1 MAAYVERRPIA
12 PVVGRAVA
20 WVLVIAAAALAARYG
35 YARYTAS
42 KAASAAPQYFL
53 QPATV
58 GPVVETVS
66 GSGTFEPA
74 TTTSVAP
81 LVAGTVSQVDVQV
94 GQSVARGQ
102 TLFQMTDTAGLA
114 QQVSAAQAALDAAQK
129 QLQQME
135 DPASTVDPRTV
146 TMDQLQVQQAQ
157 LTLQEAQTNL
167 QQAQAAAAA
176 AAAVTAPAAGTV
188 TAVGVTSGQQV
199 TAGTVIATL
208 QPAGAPFVTVSV
220 PQDELPYLP
229 VGTTATITASTLQAT
244 TTGTVSAIGQAASN
258 SSSSTAASASSR
270 SGTSS
275 GASSPTASGLYPVTL
290 TLASSGSSL
299 PAGADVTVTF
309 QPSGNP
315 PAADTWSDGGTV
327 AYPAS
332 IALSAAQ
339 AGTVGSLAADGA
351 AVQAGQQ
358 VATVTPATTPAQ
370 VASDE
375 AAVAQDQNSLQQAQ
389 LTLSEA
395 QSPSPS
401 SAAAIAAQQDAV
413 AVAQDNLQTAQQ
425 NLADLTVTAP
435 VAGIVQAVSVE
446 PGTQMRAG
454 SAAVTLQAAG
464 PLLAQV
470 DVDELEIAKV
480 KAGQTATVTVPAFP
494 TRTFQATVT
503 GIAPTATTQFG
514 VSYYAVAL
522 AVQGLPPDLRAG
534 MTLNASI
541 LIQQVASALR
551 VPAWAVTTFGSG
563 GTGLVQEMRGGRPTP
578 VPVSLG
584 VTSSQWDQVLS
595 GLTAGQRVV
604 AGDVAAANTS
614 TGLGAFRF
622 LAGAGGAVRRGG
634 AFVGRG

>member
-146 TMDQLQVQQAQ
+146 TMDQLQV
-157 LTLQEAQTNL
+157 

-339 AGTVGSLAADGA
+339 AGTVGGLAADGA